1 MLPYEISQS
10 QLAKLEEVSRP
21 VMSDIKPNVTICIRN
36 DGLGMDIIIASKNG
50 TEDIPIHKDMIPVL
64 KEAIWIWEYHCG
76 KVELKRSKRRE

>member
-1 MLPYEISQS
+1 MNYRISQS
-10 QLAKLEEVSRP
+10 QLARLEEIS
-21 VMSDIKPNVTICIRN
+21 KPIDSEFFPGVTFCIRN
-36 DGLGMDIIIASKNG
+36 DELGMNLIVASNEG